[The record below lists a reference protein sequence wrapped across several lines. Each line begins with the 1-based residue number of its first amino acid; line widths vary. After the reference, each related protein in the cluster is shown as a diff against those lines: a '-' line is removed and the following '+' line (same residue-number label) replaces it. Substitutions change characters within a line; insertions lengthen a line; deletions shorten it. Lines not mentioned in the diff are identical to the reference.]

1 MALLKLLL
9 LECKKTSN
17 SEKSFCFF
25 ICFAAIF
32 SIWLLKFKVLSN
44 VMLVLENF
52 VGFPTKDISFLI
64 LLFLAKNKNWKFLG
78 LGTISLL
85 LSQFIAIFAS
95 ISKFSETICKSLP
108 RLHKLVPST
117 KLQMSVSFI
126 KRIEE
131 FMKILN
137 KIGPNTGPWGTP
149 GIISSYS
156 LRKEPFFICYFL
168 FDK

>member
-25 ICFAAIF
+25 ICF
-32 SIWLLKFKVLSN
+32 
-44 VMLVLENF
+44 VMPVLENF
-52 VGFPTKDISFLI
+52 VGFPTKGISFLI

-126 KRIEE
+126 KRSEE

-137 KIGPNTGPWGTP
+137 KIGPNIGPWGTP